1 MKQVLVT
8 GAGGFV
14 GSHLCEALVRA
25 GWQVQALIHTPSGP
39 DRLLQLPAEI
49 QAELELIPGNVRDA
63 AQLRR
68 IVQAQSLIVH
78 LVNLQVPDTLM
89 YSHAFIETHVTGTLN
104 LLHAALSRDCRVLHA
119 SVAEVYGAPLHS
131 PVDEKHPL
139 QGRSPYLASKIAADM
154 LAESFVRSFRLNLTL
169 VRLFPLCGRGQHAGA
184 PVPWL
189 IRQLR
194 DPATELLKLPAL
206 NTSLDLSPVSDA
218 IGALMAVA
226 ACATP
231 LAGEV
236 LNIGSGQAI
245 RLEAL
250 ARQFMS
256 LLGRELPVREEMGYA
271 VPFRLFDNLICDTA
285 KIERLC
291 GWKPSGQLSAALS
304 DSLFEPACPEAA

>member
-14 GSHLCEALVRA
+14 GSHLCAALVRA
-25 GWQVQALIHTPSGP
+25 GWQVQAFIHAPSGP
-39 DRLLQLPAEI
+39 DRLLHLPPEI
-49 QAELELIPGNVRDA
+49 QAELELIPGNIRDA

-68 IVQAQSLIVH
+68 IVQDQTLIVH

-119 SVAEVYGAPLHS
+119 SVAEVYGAPLHV

-189 IRQLR
+189 LRQLQ
-194 DPATELLKLPAL
+194 DPATEHLILPPY
-206 NTSLDLSPVSDA
+206 TLDLSPVSDA

-226 ACATP
+226 ACPKP

-236 LNIGSGQAI
+236 LNIGSGQPLRLADLAHQLMTLLERDLPLREAI
-245 RLEAL
+245 DC
-250 ARQFMS
+250 S
-256 LLGRELPVREEMGYA
+256 
-271 VPFRLFDNLICDTA
+271 VPFRLFDNLICDTT
-285 KIERLC
+285 KLERLC
-291 GWKPSGQLSAALS
+291 GWQPSGQLLTALS
-304 DSLFEPACPEAA
+304 ESLTESACPEAA